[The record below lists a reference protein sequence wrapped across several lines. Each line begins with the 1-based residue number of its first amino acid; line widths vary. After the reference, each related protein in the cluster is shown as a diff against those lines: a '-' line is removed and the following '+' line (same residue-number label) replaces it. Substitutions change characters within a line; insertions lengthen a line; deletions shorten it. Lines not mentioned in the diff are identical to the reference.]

1 LYSRAR
7 PLALTGGR
15 GTGVAT
21 GGATLLAW
29 TFKATTAEETSRMA
43 FHCMGFNHGK
53 LGKFGYNM
61 MLSCES
67 SKKSSWEILELNN

>member
-1 LYSRAR
+1 
-7 PLALTGGR
+7 
-15 GTGVAT
+15 
-21 GGATLLAW
+21 
-29 TFKATTAEETSRMA
+29 M
-43 FHCMGFNHGK
+43 GK